1 MKKHYL
7 NFPRFSL
14 ALSLGLAMSTTI
26 PAVASIKDTTLS
38 LGVPTGS
45 GNLLALDGSRIG
57 FKVRGIRPS
66 QKREG
71 GLVRGNCAGQ
81 EMYVTALL
89 PKTNEKALKIDQVE
103 IESTVSPRPT
113 FLVHMTQP
121 PVKNAEFMV
130 QKQNGEDVFA
140 EKIALT
146 GNAGILSMTL
156 PASSKPLEVGQL
168 YHWSF
173 SVVCDPNDNSA
184 NIVVDGWVKRIEPA
198 PTLAAQLQ
206 IASPIDRAALYAQAE
221 IWTDALSTLAE
232 LRKAKPNDPQ
242 VAEDWTSL
250 LESVN
255 LNTLAQATIIG
266 SINGTTGQ

>member
-38 LGVPTGS
+38 QGAVTGS
-45 GNLLALDGSRIG
+45 GTLLALDGIR

-66 QKREG
+66 QRREG
-71 GLVRGNCAGQ
+71 GLVRGSCAGQ

-89 PKTNEKALKIDQVE
+89 PKNNEKALKIDQVE
-103 IESTVSPRPT
+103 IESTVSERPT

-121 PVKNAEFMV
+121 PVKNAEFIV
-130 QKQNGEDVFA
+130 QKQNGDEVFA

-146 GNAGILSMTL
+146 DNAGILSMTL
-156 PASSKPLEVGQL
+156 PASAKPLEVGQL

-184 NIVVDGWVKRIEPA
+184 NIVVDGWVKRIEQDPA
-198 PTLAAQLQ
+198 LAAQLKK
-206 IASPIDRAALYAQAE
+206 ASERDRAVLYAQAE

-232 LRKAKPNDPQ
+232 LRKAKPNDLQ
-242 VAEDWTSL
+242 VEDDWKSL

-255 LNTLAQATIIG
+255 LNTLASATIIG
-266 SINGTTGQ
+266 SVNGTSSK